1 MTARDLIKGH
11 EGLSLTVY
19 PCTAGHKSIG
29 YGWNLD
35 EWALPE
41 SIASYLSEHGRIT
54 KEMAEDLLDIS
65 LRIAEADARKLYP
78 GFETFNEARQA
89 ALTDFVYQLGYTR
102 ASRFTNMRRAIN
114 PDWDEA
120 AEQVRDSLY
129 WRQLGGDPVGTD
141 DGKTER
147 PEVIYKMLK
156 EG

>member
-1 MTARDLIKGH
+1 MTAEQK
-11 EGLSLTVY
+11 
-19 PCTAGHKSIG
+19 
-29 YGWNLD
+29 
-35 EWALPE
+35 EWATFNTLQSMNNRLKVLE
-41 SIASYLSEHGRIT
+41 KKSWFNRICVEHGRIT

-65 LRIAEADARKLYP
+65 LRIAGADARKLYP
-78 GFETFNEARQA
+78 GFETFSEARQA